1 VIKKETLEK
10 TKEKKMKTLYNK
22 LNESP
27 LAYYYLF
34 SINDENEIHAK
45 HKQTNQLALK
55 IRERKERDQIK
66 IEINPLIYMKNN
78 VKMPLILD
86 ETPLKELI
94 AKWLFTE
101 SIHRIRLMNGTLS
114 SLVYIRPENM
124 YEDKLLDASIKEL
137 NLTIR
142 AFNCLWRDG
151 YDKVGD
157 VTLLSK
163 KQLREIPQMGNY
175 SIESVI
181 EEMKNIGYPVK
192 EL

>member
-1 VIKKETLEK
+1 
-10 TKEKKMKTLYNK
+10 MKTLYNK